1 MMPKIRYYALFE
13 DVTEGKTAK
22 YAITRQAGY
31 YEPMEKIKGKDGKVS
46 VFLLESA
53 SSGSGSNAPAMR
65 LMAKASLNLTGLKEY
80 FVDGGKLSGYAYGY
94 PLATPTYGKEKRP
107 NPFYGYREDGFCLSY
122 TKGKDSKGRIILKW
136 SCWRTQSA
144 LYLLT
149 ARCCRWAALKR
160 NWPRYARWR
169 KRANLFIIRCIL

>member
-1 MMPKIRYYALFE
+1 MIPAIRYYALFE

-94 PLATPTYGKEKRP
+94 PLATPTYGKEKKP
-107 NPFYGYREDGFCLSY
+107 NPFYRYREDGF
-122 TKGKDSKGRIILKW
+122 
-136 SCWRTQSA
+136 
-144 LYLLT
+144 
-149 ARCCRWAALKR
+149 
-160 NWPRYARWR
+160 
-169 KRANLFIIRCIL
+169 LFIVHQGQGLQRPHYIEMVVLEDAKCLIPAYCKMLQMGGFEEELAKIRKVAEAG